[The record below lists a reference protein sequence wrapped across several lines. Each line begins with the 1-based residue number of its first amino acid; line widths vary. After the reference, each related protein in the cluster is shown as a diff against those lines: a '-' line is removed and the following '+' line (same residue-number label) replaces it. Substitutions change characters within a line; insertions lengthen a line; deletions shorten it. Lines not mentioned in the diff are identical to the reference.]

1 MNESRILILYCGGTL
16 GMVRHPSQG
25 YVPYPG
31 FLTETLRSQSRFH
44 DPEGNSIFSW
54 SDTTERYQK
63 LEMILPTMITPMA
76 EKKRIRFAVLEY
88 DPLLDSSNIET
99 KDWLRLAADI
109 DLNYQSFDAF
119 VILHGTDTMSYTSS
133 ALSMLLENLGK
144 PVVVTGA
151 QVPLSEL
158 RNDAI
163 ENILGAL
170 ILAASHPIPEVT
182 LFFSST
188 LYRGNRVSKLSNST
202 LDAFDSPNLAPLATA
217 GISIQVNRQLV
228 LKPRELQKFRVHD
241 RMSQQVVLLRLFPG
255 LQVETIANFFASP
268 IQGVIL
274 HSFGAGNAPNKPELL
289 EIFRKAT
296 FERDIVIVNISQCIR
311 GEVSAIYQVG
321 KQLQSVGVVAG
332 GDMTPECA
340 LTKLS
345 YLLAKPELTRDQI
358 RTLMGKSLRGEL
370 TERHKDLTDENDA
383 GRSLTPGAAS
393 SEGGQVRR
401 LFQYILTQQGEAS
414 ISVDE
419 DIDDLAI
426 AAERS
431 FLPFLIQQAC
441 LRGDNQALER
451 HLNRQHQLD
460 AFPLLISNAPD
471 GSSNTNTNSTATHSS
486 SLPTFSLHIAAALGH
501 TDQVRQLLEAGHL
514 VHARDYTGHTPLFL
528 ALQNGHQSTVEILK
542 LAGAHLASHEKDT
555 TE

>member
-1 MNESRILILYCGGTL
+1 
-16 GMVRHPSQG
+16 MVRHPSLG

-63 LEMILPTMITPMA
+63 WSEAYSRPSSGTTTPNHPSSSNANRSTSRPNTPDDLKTTFNPRVKVISSSPEGTFTKNAIESKIDENGHLEMILPTMVTPMS

-109 DLNYQSFDAF
+109 DLNYESFDAF
-119 VILHGTDTMSYTSS
+119 VILHGTDTMSYTTS

-163 ENILGAL
+163 ENVLGAL

-228 LKPRELQKFRVHD
+228 LKPRELQKFRAHD

-255 LQVETIANFFASP
+255 LQVETIANFFSAP

-345 YLLAKPELTRDQI
+345 YLLAKDELSKDQI

-370 TERHKDLTDENDA
+370 TERHKDLTDDES
-383 GRSLTPGAAS
+383 GRSLTPGSANQMQ
-393 SEGGQVRR
+393 GGQVRR
-401 LFQYILTQQGEAS
+401 LLQYILTQQGQAS
-414 ISVDE
+414 ISIDE

-431 FLPFLIQQAC
+431 FLPCKYGVA
-441 LRGDNQALER
+441 
-451 HLNRQHQLD
+451 
-460 AFPLLISNAPD
+460 
-471 GSSNTNTNSTATHSS
+471 
-486 SLPTFSLHIAAALGH
+486 
-501 TDQVRQLLEAGHL
+501 DQS
-514 VHARDYTGHTPLFL
+514 DPLFFSV
-528 ALQNGHQSTVEILK
+528 HY
-542 LAGAHLASHEKDT
+542 
-555 TE
+555 

>member
-63 LEMILPTMITPMA
+63 WAEAYSRPSSGTNTPNHHDLTSSDKRSSPENIGTAFYPRVKVLSSSPEGTFTKNAIQSKIDKDGRLEMILPTMVTPIS

-99 KDWLRLAADI
+99 KDWLRLAGDI
-109 DLNYQSFDAF
+109 DLNYESFDAF

-163 ENILGAL
+163 ENVLGAL

-188 LYRGNRVSKLSNST
+188 LFRGNRVSKLSNAS

-255 LQVETIANFFASP
+255 LQVETIASFFAAP

-345 YLLAKPELTRDQI
+345 YLLAKPELDRDQI

-370 TERHKDLTDENDA
+370 TERQKDLNDEEADA
-383 GRSLTPGAAS
+383 RGRSLTPGSATLQ
-393 SEGGQVRR
+393 GGQVRR
-401 LFQYILTQQGEAS
+401 LLQYILTQQGQAS
-414 ISVDE
+414 ISIDE

-431 FLPFLIQQAC
+431 FLPCEYHWKREI
-441 LRGDNQALER
+441 NIWY
-451 HLNRQHQLD
+451 
-460 AFPLLISNAPD
+460 PLL
-471 GSSNTNTNSTATHSS
+471 
-486 SLPTFSLHIAAALGH
+486 TF
-501 TDQVRQLLEAGHL
+501 
-514 VHARDYTGHTPLFL
+514 FL
-528 ALQNGHQSTVEILK
+528 CLQF
-542 LAGAHLASHEKDT
+542 
-555 TE
+555 